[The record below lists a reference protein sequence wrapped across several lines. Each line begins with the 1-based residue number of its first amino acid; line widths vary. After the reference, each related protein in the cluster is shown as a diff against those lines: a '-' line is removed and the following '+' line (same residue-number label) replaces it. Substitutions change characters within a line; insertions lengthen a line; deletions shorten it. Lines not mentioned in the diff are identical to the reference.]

1 MIQLMTIPQTKTVLD
16 MWFDKLD
23 KLNEDTQAVKD
34 YKETLE
40 EVIGHAN
47 VYVYL
52 DANDIKAAAIIH
64 EGYYLS
70 DLIYQDKEIAIELIE
85 EIKKRYDELQADV
98 HVDDKLNEV
107 MAATGFKF
115 LGKSQHDLFSY
126 EENQYEYLAQE

>member
-52 DANDIKAAAIIH
+52 DDNDIKAAAI
-64 EGYYLS
+64 
-70 DLIYQDKEIAIELIE
+70 K
-85 EIKKRYDELQADV
+85 
-98 HVDDKLNEV
+98 
-107 MAATGFKF
+107 
-115 LGKSQHDLFSY
+115 
-126 EENQYEYLAQE
+126 